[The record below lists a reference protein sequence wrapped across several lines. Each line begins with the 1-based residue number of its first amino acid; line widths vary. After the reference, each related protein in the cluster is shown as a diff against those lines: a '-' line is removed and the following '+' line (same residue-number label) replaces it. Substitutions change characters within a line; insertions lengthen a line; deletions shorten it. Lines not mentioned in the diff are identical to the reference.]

1 MDSSDFGTHLSV
13 DIDVGAH
20 GRMGVVDRGQWWAVH
35 PARVRV
41 FVSILSFRRVDCLA
55 VGGKYRECPGLSI
68 IFTTVSLRSFLR
80 DFLFASLLFHGAGA
94 GPDDTGPTVIEEG
107 VHVRVRSAS
116 VARQPFFYSS
126 FLQPVFARN
135 GTGLTHVTAGQ
146 VPPGACSFDPHDGV
160 RGACRAVIS
169 RGSWLSFEKGRG
181 RWPTAPTAGRSL
193 GRERPPRS
201 PTRQTCRWTRLV
213 STHAGTDS
221 PGIAS
226 YRGAA
231 GIGQGSKF

>member
-1 MDSSDFGTHLSV
+1 
-13 DIDVGAH
+13 
-20 GRMGVVDRGQWWAVH
+20 
-35 PARVRV
+35 
-41 FVSILSFRRVDCLA
+41 
-55 VGGKYRECPGLSI
+55 
-68 IFTTVSLRSFLR
+68 
-80 DFLFASLLFHGAGA
+80 LFASLLFHGAGA

-181 RWPTAPTAGRSL
+181 RWPTAPTRLAGVQGASVHR
-193 GRERPPRS
+193 GAPRARRAVGHTPV
-201 PTRQTCRWTRLV
+201 PTRPGSLATVARQV
-213 STHAGTDS
+213 SDRDQVLIILG
-221 PGIAS
+221 
-226 YRGAA
+226 
-231 GIGQGSKF
+231 

>member
-1 MDSSDFGTHLSV
+1 
-13 DIDVGAH
+13 
-20 GRMGVVDRGQWWAVH
+20 VH

-55 VGGKYRECPGLSI
+55 VGGKYRECPGGFYYIYYGFAPLFSTRL
-68 IFTTVSLRSFLR
+68 FVRFSAFPRGRGRAGRHRSHCHR
-80 DFLFASLLFHGAGA
+80 G
-94 GPDDTGPTVIEEG
+94 G

-181 RWPTAPTAGRSL
+181 RWPTATTAGRSL
-193 GRERPPRS
+193 WRERPPRS